1 MNLKKK
7 TEDPPNYHLPV
18 ARGGGWGPT
27 TAAGAAAAVSGGGA
41 PRAILV
47 WTELKL
53 GVLDSGLGRGLVV
66 LLSTLA
72 GEVGI
77 LISTLACVSTSFN
90 VHFRFPS
97 LPSLDL
103 KASSQ

>member
-27 TAAGAAAAVSGGGA
+27 TTAGAAASVDGGGA
-41 PRAILV
+41 PEQY
-47 WTELKL
+47 WGGTELRV
-53 GVLDSGLGRGLVV
+53 GVLDSGLGRGMVV

-72 GEVGI
+72 GGVGI
-77 LISTLACVSTSFN
+77 LISTLACVSTSFD
-90 VHFRFPS
+90 VRFRFLS

-103 KASSQ
+103 KASFQ